1 MAVTVSPGKRSH
13 SIIWNVG
20 QIKSSASN
28 VFNLENSKWCFV
40 LEIDFSSQ
48 QREEDWKMYL
58 KKIHPNDGNHA
69 FSISVYV
76 EDRFKQLEC
85 LSFTRLNVQKS
96 GIQQIMWRRKSN
108 VLQKHP
114 FLKLHGDVS
123 FVITILSDHRY
134 ITDIKSCAG
143 KRMIFTYLITLKYVS
158 LLK

>member
-1 MAVTVSPGKRSH
+1 MAVTVSAGKRSH

-28 VFNLENSKWCFV
+28 VFHLENSKWCFT
-40 LEIDFSSQ
+40 LEVDFSYQ

-58 KKIHPNDGNHA
+58 KKIHPNDANHA

-76 EDRFKQLEC
+76 EDWHKQLEC
-85 LSFTRLNVQKS
+85 LSFTRLSVQKS

-108 VLQKHP
+108 ILQKHP

-134 ITDIKSCAG
+134 VTDLKSCTG
-143 KRMIFTYLITLKYVS
+143 KCMIFTYLNVFIYIKIC
-158 LLK
+158 